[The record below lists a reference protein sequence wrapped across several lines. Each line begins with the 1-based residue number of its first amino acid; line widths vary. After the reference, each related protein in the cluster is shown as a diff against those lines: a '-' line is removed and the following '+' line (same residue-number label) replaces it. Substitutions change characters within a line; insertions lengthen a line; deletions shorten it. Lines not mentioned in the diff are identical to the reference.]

1 MLFDG
6 THPRERLVAFTLREL
21 SDREEIRETINRW
34 SRAVDTS
41 DWKLFRASFTD
52 DLAADFTELG
62 LPIIPGAELA
72 VVLERSMHHFEVM
85 HHVLSNTT
93 YHEVTE
99 TKART
104 STLVTATS
112 VPKGGA
118 PFQTLA
124 WYHDDLRQTPA
135 GWRICKRKCQRVF
148 DSNPI
153 RDFKPPGLAK

>member
-1 MLFDG
+1 M
-6 THPRERLVAFTLREL
+6 TFTLREL
-21 SDREEIRETINRW
+21 SDREDIREAIIRW

-41 DWKLFRASFTD
+41 NWELFRASFTD

-62 LPIIPGAELA
+62 LPIMPGAELGA
-72 VVLERSMHHFEVM
+72 VLERSMQHFDVM
-85 HHVLSNTT
+85 HHILSNIT

-99 TKART
+99 KTART

-124 WYHDDLRQTPA
+124 WYHDDLRLTTS
-135 GWRICKRKCQRVF
+135 GWRICRRKCQHVY
-148 DSNPI
+148 DSNPV
-153 RDFKPPGLAK
+153 RDFKPPGLSK